1 VSIWNGAAFLYMRY
15 RLGLVSADTQ
25 TTAAER
31 ACLARYAAGRR
42 RLVEIGVMHGA
53 TTALLRSVMAS
64 DGVITG
70 IDRHPPGRLFVSFE
84 RLTAKHEL
92 ARHPRGR
99 AVLLREW
106 SHEAARHW
114 RTPVDFLFIDGDH
127 SWAGLERDW
136 RDWTAHLMPGGIV
149 ALHDSRPM
157 PDRDLLDSVRF
168 TTEVVLRDARFRV
181 MDVADSLT
189 VLEQVA
195 PTTDQPPTTSH

>member
-1 VSIWNGAAFLYMRY
+1 MNIWNGAPVRYARY

-31 ACLARYAAGRR
+31 ACLARHAAGRR
-42 RLVEIGVMHGA
+42 ALVEIGVMHGA

-70 IDRHPPGRLFVSFE
+70 IDRHPPGRLLVSFE
-84 RLTAKHEL
+84 RLTAQREV

-114 RTPVDFLFIDGDH
+114 TMPLDFLFVDGDH
-127 SWAGLERDW
+127 SWAGLEGDW
-136 RDWTAHLMPGGIV
+136 RDWTPHVVPGGVV

-157 PDRDLLDSVRF
+157 PDRDVLGSVRF
-168 TTEVVLRDARFRV
+168 TTEIVLNHPGFAVVDTV
-181 MDVADSLT
+181 DSLT
-189 VLEQVA
+189 VLERR
-195 PTTDQPPTTSH
+195 